1 VIIQNIQGPS
11 SGLLNISNADCG
23 APFGSMTVKNVSG
36 GTIPYS
42 YSLDSINFQSSVS
55 FNSLSA
61 GNYKLYTKDSAGCLS
76 VETFQVTASLA
87 TPFNIYPKD
96 STVCFGENISFSV
109 SAGAGPGLKSYNWN
123 NGSASS
129 FTFNTTV
136 NNQENIILSVMNDSN
151 CISVDT
157 AIVYVKNCDS
167 TAATCVHFP
176 NAFSPNNDGV
186 NDMFGA
192 IAHCA
197 VTSFK
202 LNIYDR
208 YGDLIFTSSDISKKW
223 DGSFKGVPQDM
234 GNYVY
239 TCEYSIGPV
248 KKTKKGF
255 VILLR

>member
-1 VIIQNIQGPS
+1 MIIQNIQGPAS
-11 SGLLNISNADCG
+11 ELLNISNADCG
-23 APFGSMTVKNVSG
+23 APFGSMSVKNVSG

-55 FNSLSA
+55 FNTLSV
-61 GNYKLYTKDSAGCLS
+61 GNYKLYTKDSAGCLW
-76 VETFQVTASLA
+76 VESFQVTASSA
-87 TPFNIYPKD
+87 TPVNIFPKD

-109 SAGAGPGLKSYNWN
+109 SPGAGPGLKSYNWN
-123 NGSASS
+123 NGSGVSS
-129 FTFNTTV
+129 TFNTTV
-136 NNQENIILSVMNDSN
+136 NNQENIILSIMNDSN
-151 CISVDT
+151 CISLDT

-176 NAFSPNNDGV
+176 NAFTPNNDGV

-208 YGDLIFTSSDISKKW
+208 YGDLIFTTADISKKW